1 MRIILII
8 FEILSKLA
16 APVAAYFWARG
27 QAKTEKLEDEN
38 EGLQN
43 RADVEDELSKLP
55 ADDRRKL
62 LRDKWGRR
70 DEANPPAGRRY
81 ESDF

>member
-1 MRIILII
+1 MRIIIAIL
-8 FEILSKLA
+8 EILSRLA
-16 APVAAYFWARG
+16 APAAAYLWAKG

-43 RADVEDELSKLP
+43 RADVEDELSRLP
-55 ADDRRKL
+55 ATDRRKL

-70 DEANPPAGRRY
+70 DETNPPAGRRY
-81 ESDF
+81 EGDF

>member
-1 MRIILII
+1 MNLLVAILQILIR
-8 FEILSKLA
+8 LA
-16 APVAAYFWARG
+16 APVAAFFWASQR
-27 QAKTEKLEDEN
+27 AKNEKVEDEN
-38 EGLQN
+38 KGLQN

-81 ESDF
+81 EDDI